1 MLKHLKSLKTR
12 LSARLRTHL
21 STLGLALRSALGR
34 SSQARAAA
42 LPQAKSTLRRA
53 LRPLLLVAG
62 VSASAY
68 ALVTHPPLRS
78 VERGEAALRV
88 NQFSGG
94 VSEFRE
100 GSFFF
105 VPGLYELRSFPLR
118 DQSYRPEGFMR
129 AGGPSPLQ
137 SVEGLSLGLDLTL
150 RWGLDSSRLP
160 ELARKL
166 PDRIE
171 ADVIEPAVQAVVYKQ
186 IATHTVRE
194 IFSSQRAQIAASIE
208 AELRTKLAADGIL
221 LRGVQ
226 IGSVDLPAD
235 YRRGMDRLLS
245 DSLAS
250 ERMRYTLEIADKKV
264 KETELEATA
273 DKARREIAAEASG
286 REQVI
291 AAKAQEEAMRHVL
304 PFKQKQIEQRVL
316 EAEAEN
322 ASRVKQAEGAARARR
337 IEVEAEAAARQKL
350 ADAEAYRVALVG
362 KANAQQMALEGE
374 LITRHPLLVQKAM
387 ADKLS
392 DKVQVIIA
400 PPPAAGGFIGN
411 ALLGAGSGQPKA
423 AKTGSDSTDSIPD
436 VSLNT
441 SAKE

>member
-1 MLKHLKSLKTR
+1 
-12 LSARLRTHL
+12 
-21 STLGLALRSALGR
+21 
-34 SSQARAAA
+34 
-42 LPQAKSTLRRA
+42 
-53 LRPLLLVAG
+53 
-62 VSASAY
+62 
-68 ALVTHPPLRS
+68 
-78 VERGEAALRV
+78 
-88 NQFSGG
+88 
-94 VSEFRE
+94 
-100 GSFFF
+100 
-105 VPGLYELRSFPLR
+105 
-118 DQSYRPEGFMR
+118 
-129 AGGPSPLQ
+129 
-137 SVEGLSLGLDLTL
+137 
-150 RWGLDSSRLP
+150 
-160 ELARKL
+160 
-166 PDRIE
+166 
-171 ADVIEPAVQAVVYKQ
+171 
-186 IATHTVRE
+186 
-194 IFSSQRAQIAASIE
+194 
-208 AELRTKLAADGIL
+208 
-221 LRGVQ
+221 
-226 IGSVDLPAD
+226 
-235 YRRGMDRLLS
+235 MDRLLS

-291 AAKAQEEAMRHVL
+291 AAKAQEEAMKHVL

-411 ALLGAGSGQPKA
+411 ALLGATT
-423 AKTGSDSTDSIPD
+423 KTGADSADAGPG
-436 VSLNT
+436 VRVHT